1 MLNLSLFN
9 PHPFIKFASFLL
21 EVFINV
27 FYIEIFNAFSLP
39 IQLFVKF
46 NKVRTVRN
54 INAFPYTSAKN
65 VHANRPHRNMIFA
78 DIARVD
84 LLLLN
89 IKLIMNKPIKH
100 LQIVWASITEK
111 KNIYEN
117 GYSLSSNRR
126 YLV

>member
-1 MLNLSLFN
+1 
-9 PHPFIKFASFLL
+9 
-21 EVFINV
+21 
-27 FYIEIFNAFSLP
+27 
-39 IQLFVKF
+39 
-46 NKVRTVRN
+46 
-54 INAFPYTSAKN
+54 
-65 VHANRPHRNMIFA
+65 MIFA
-78 DIARVD
+78 DIERED

-117 GYSLSSNRR
+117 GYFLSLNRR

>member
-1 MLNLSLFN
+1 MSFISKFLTHSQVLFN
-9 PHPFIKFASFLL
+9 CLLNFI
-21 EVFINV
+21 
-27 FYIEIFNAFSLP
+27 
-39 IQLFVKF
+39 
-46 NKVRTVRN
+46 KVRTVRN
-54 INAFPYTSAKN
+54 INTFPYTSAKN

-78 DIARVD
+78 DIAKED

-111 KNIYEN
+111 KNIFEN
-117 GYSLSSNRR
+117 GNFSNGR

>member
-1 MLNLSLFN
+1 MSFISKYLTHSRFLFN
-9 PHPFIKFASFLL
+9 CL
-21 EVFINV
+21 
-27 FYIEIFNAFSLP
+27 
-39 IQLFVKF
+39 F

-54 INAFPYTSAKN
+54 INEFPYTSAKN

-100 LQIVWASITEK
+100 LQIVLASITEK
-111 KNIYEN
+111 KTYM
-117 GYSLSSNRR
+117 RTDTF
-126 YLV
+126 

>member
-1 MLNLSLFN
+1 MSFISICLTHSRFLFN
-9 PHPFIKFASFLL
+9 CLL
-21 EVFINV
+21 N
-27 FYIEIFNAFSLP
+27 
-39 IQLFVKF
+39 F
-46 NKVRTVRN
+46 NKIRTVRS

-65 VHANRPHRNMIFA
+65 VHNNRPHRNMIFS

-111 KNIYEN
+111 KNIIEN
-117 GYSLSSNRR
+117 GYFLSSNGR

>member
-1 MLNLSLFN
+1 MSFISKYLTHLRFLFN
-9 PHPFIKFASFLL
+9 CLL
-21 EVFINV
+21 N
-27 FYIEIFNAFSLP
+27 
-39 IQLFVKF
+39 F

-54 INAFPYTSAKN
+54 IKAFPYTSAKN
-65 VHANRPHRNMIFA
+65 VHANRPHRSKIFA

-89 IKLIMNKPIKH
+89 ITLIMNKPIKH

-111 KNIYEN
+111 KNIYQN
-117 GYSLSSNRR
+117 GYFLSSNGR

>member
-1 MLNLSLFN
+1 MSFISKYLTHSRFLFN
-9 PHPFIKFASFLL
+9 CLL
-21 EVFINV
+21 N
-27 FYIEIFNAFSLP
+27 
-39 IQLFVKF
+39 F

-65 VHANRPHRNMIFA
+65 VHANRPHRNIVFA

-89 IKLIMNKPIKH
+89 IKLIKNKPITH

-111 KNIYEN
+111 KTYM
-117 GYSLSSNRR
+117 RTDTF
-126 YLV
+126 

>member
-1 MLNLSLFN
+1 MSFISKYLSHSRFLFN
-9 PHPFIKFASFLL
+9 CLL
-21 EVFINV
+21 N
-27 FYIEIFNAFSLP
+27 
-39 IQLFVKF
+39 F

-65 VHANRPHRNMIFA
+65 VHTNRSNRNMIFA

-89 IKLIMNKPIKH
+89 IKLITNKPVKH
-100 LQIVWASITEK
+100 LQIVLASITEK

-117 GYSLSSNRR
+117 RYFLSSNGR

>member
-1 MLNLSLFN
+1 MSFIWKYLTHSRFLFN
-9 PHPFIKFASFLL
+9 CL
-21 EVFINV
+21 
-27 FYIEIFNAFSLP
+27 FN
-39 IQLFVKF
+39 F

-65 VHANRPHRNMIFA
+65 VHANRPHRNTIFA

-111 KNIYEN
+111 KTLIES
-117 GYSLSSNRR
+117 GYFLSSNGR
-126 YLV
+126 YLVERLAIFEKFSLDI

>member
-1 MLNLSLFN
+1 MYFISKYLTHSRFLFN
-9 PHPFIKFASFLL
+9 CLL
-21 EVFINV
+21 N
-27 FYIEIFNAFSLP
+27 
-39 IQLFVKF
+39 F
-46 NKVRTVRN
+46 NKDRTVRN
-54 INAFPYTSAKN
+54 INAFPNTSAKN

-89 IKLIMNKPIKH
+89 IKLIMDKPIKH

-117 GYSLSSNRR
+117 GYFLSSNRR

>member
-1 MLNLSLFN
+1 MSFISKYLTHLRFLFN
-9 PHPFIKFASFLL
+9 CLL
-21 EVFINV
+21 
-27 FYIEIFNAFSLP
+27 
-39 IQLFVKF
+39 KF

-65 VHANRPHRNMIFA
+65 VHANRPHRSKIFA

-111 KNIYEN
+111 KNIYQD
-117 GYSLSSNRR
+117 GYFLSSNGR

>member
-1 MLNLSLFN
+1 MSFISKYSTHLRFLFN
-9 PHPFIKFASFLL
+9 CLL
-21 EVFINV
+21 N
-27 FYIEIFNAFSLP
+27 
-39 IQLFVKF
+39 F
-46 NKVRTVRN
+46 NKVKTVRN
-54 INAFPYTSAKN
+54 INAFLYTSAKN
-65 VHANRPHRNMIFA
+65 VQANRPHRKIFA
-78 DIARVD
+78 DIARVV

-117 GYSLSSNRR
+117 GYFLSSNGR

>member
-1 MLNLSLFN
+1 MFFISKYLTHLRFLFN
-9 PHPFIKFASFLL
+9 CLL
-21 EVFINV
+21 N
-27 FYIEIFNAFSLP
+27 
-39 IQLFVKF
+39 F

-54 INAFPYTSAKN
+54 INAFPYTSAKI
-65 VHANRPHRNMIFA
+65 VHANRPHRSEFFA

-111 KNIYEN
+111 KTYM
-117 GYSLSSNRR
+117 RTDTF
-126 YLV
+126 

>member
-1 MLNLSLFN
+1 MSFKLNYLTHSR
-9 PHPFIKFASFLL
+9 FLL
-21 EVFINV
+21 YCLLN
-27 FYIEIFNAFSLP
+27 
-39 IQLFVKF
+39 F

-89 IKLIMNKPIKH
+89 IKLMTNKPIKH
-100 LQIVWASITEK
+100 LQSGPQSQR

-117 GYSLSSNRR
+117 GYFLSSNGR

>member
-1 MLNLSLFN
+1 MSFMSKYLTHSRFLFN
-9 PHPFIKFASFLL
+9 C
-21 EVFINV
+21 
-27 FYIEIFNAFSLP
+27 
-39 IQLFVKF
+39 LFF

-89 IKLIMNKPIKH
+89 IKLIMNKPINK
-100 LQIVWASITEK
+100 
-111 KNIYEN
+111 
-117 GYSLSSNRR
+117 
-126 YLV
+126 

>member
-1 MLNLSLFN
+1 MSFISKYLTHSRFLFN
-9 PHPFIKFASFLL
+9 CL
-21 EVFINV
+21 
-27 FYIEIFNAFSLP
+27 
-39 IQLFVKF
+39 F

-65 VHANRPHRNMIFA
+65 VHANQPHRNMIFA

-111 KNIYEN
+111 KTYM
-117 GYSLSSNRR
+117 RTDTF
-126 YLV
+126 

>member
-1 MLNLSLFN
+1 MSFISKYLTHSRFLFN
-9 PHPFIKFASFLL
+9 CL
-21 EVFINV
+21 
-27 FYIEIFNAFSLP
+27 
-39 IQLFVKF
+39 F

-84 LLLLN
+84 LLLLY

-111 KNIYEN
+111 KTYMRTDT
-117 GYSLSSNRR
+117 L
-126 YLV
+126 

>member
-1 MLNLSLFN
+1 MSFISITHSRFLFN
-9 PHPFIKFASFLL
+9 YLL
-21 EVFINV
+21 N
-27 FYIEIFNAFSLP
+27 
-39 IQLFVKF
+39 F
-46 NKVRTVRN
+46 NKVRTVGN

-89 IKLIMNKPIKH
+89 IKHIMNKPIKH

-111 KNIYEN
+111 KKTYMRTDTFLSLN
-117 GYSLSSNRR
+117 GR
-126 YLV
+126 YLVERSAIFEKFSLDI